1 MNRYE
6 VIITPK
12 ADSDIRNFYK
22 SGNKRVVRK
31 IEKLVEE
38 LEFHPTTGTGKP
50 EQLSGNRSGQWS
62 RRITEK
68 HRLIYEIFDDKVM
81 VLVISAFGH
90 YDDK

>member
-1 MNRYE
+1 MKYCVE
-6 VIITPK
+6 FSVE
-12 ADSDIRNFYK
+12 ALDDIKRLEK
-22 SGNKRVVRK
+22 SGDKK
-31 IEKLVEE
+31 ALQKLKVLFEE
-38 LEFHPTTGTGKP
+38 LEIHPTTGTGKP

-68 HRLIYEIFDDKVM
+68 HRLIYEIFDDKVV